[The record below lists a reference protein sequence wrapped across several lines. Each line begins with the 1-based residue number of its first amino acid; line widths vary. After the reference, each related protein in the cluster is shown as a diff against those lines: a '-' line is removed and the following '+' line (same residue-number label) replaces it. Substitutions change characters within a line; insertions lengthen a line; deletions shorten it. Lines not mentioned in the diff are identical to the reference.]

1 MLEITPAWIMA
12 AFASGWFAAVSS
24 GAVFA
29 YIVFRTKK
37 EQHEQ
42 LFPRQKKPR
51 HYGPITRD
59 EFSAGDEDD
68 AALPDVIAKMN
79 QRMAVQMANS
89 ALKGEK

>member
-12 AFASGWFAAVSS
+12 AFAAGWFAAVSS

-59 EFSAGDEDD
+59 EFAGGDEDD
-68 AALPDVIAKMN
+68 AALPDVITKMN
-79 QRMAVQMANS
+79 QRMAEQMARS
-89 ALKGEK
+89 SLKGEK